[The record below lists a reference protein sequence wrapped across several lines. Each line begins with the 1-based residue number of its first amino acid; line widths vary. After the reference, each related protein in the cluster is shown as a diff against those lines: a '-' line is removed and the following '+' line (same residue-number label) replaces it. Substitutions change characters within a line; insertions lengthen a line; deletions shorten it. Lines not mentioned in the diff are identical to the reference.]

1 MSKKT
6 TPNSLNL
13 RHISNKEIISFLTSN
28 KKNHFDC
35 SESKL
40 FDDLQFALEDS
51 YGLYKVH
58 LTTFPLI
65 GVHITGADFSLKGK
79 EKEFND
85 KIESVLQSHLK
96 VF

>member
-1 MSKKT
+1 MPKIT
-6 TPNSLNL
+6 TRKPLNL
-13 RHISNKEIISFLTSN
+13 RHVSNKEIISFLTWS

-40 FDDLQFALEDS
+40 FNELQYALEDS

-58 LTTFPLI
+58 LTTYPCI
-65 GVHITGADFSLKGK
+65 GVHITGRDFSLKGK

>member
-1 MSKKT
+1 MPKKT

-13 RHISNKEIISFLTSN
+13 RHISNKEIISFLTTS

-40 FDDLQFALEDS
+40 FDELQFAFQVH
-51 YGLYKVH
+51 YGYYVVH
-58 LTTFPLI
+58 LSTYPCI
-65 GVHITGADFSLKGK
+65 GVHIHGAAFNLKGK